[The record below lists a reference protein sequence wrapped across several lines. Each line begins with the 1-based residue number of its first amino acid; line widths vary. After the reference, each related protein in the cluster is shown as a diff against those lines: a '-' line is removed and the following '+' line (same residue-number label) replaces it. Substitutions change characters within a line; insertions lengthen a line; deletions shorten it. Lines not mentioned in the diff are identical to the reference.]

1 MCPDN
6 KMIKKLVKKFA
17 SSKKSITFA
26 VPFFETTRN
35 SFAEI
40 AQLVEHDLAK
50 VGVASSSLVFRSK
63 KRLTEMWGVFVF
75 IVRAPHEDRNPG
87 NLVLKRCD
95 STPSRPESA
104 DSGPGEVLGRYTD
117 GNYRNSRGAK
127 SRRYWRQL
135 HQRWPREDSWYS

>member
-35 SFAEI
+35 NFAEI

-63 KRLTEMWGVFVF
+63 RLTEMWGVFVF
-75 IVRAPHEDRNPG
+75 IPRKHPTKTGIPGIWSWRDAIARLQDRNRPIQ
-87 NLVLKRCD
+87 VL
-95 STPSRPESA
+95 E
-104 DSGPGEVLGRYTD
+104 
-117 GNYRNSRGAK
+117 RG
-127 SRRYWRQL
+127 
-135 HQRWPREDSWYS
+135 